1 MNSGRPH
8 KERKTLLRRKVV
20 INKNENKARPS
31 MSSKNRVPD
40 DVGATLKEEDILL
53 VDNLNEGA
61 EERNSTGGGDTNSTV
76 SPFFFNL
83 PTLPAL
89 SDLPLGIGW
98 VADVFDSF
106 LPTVRHTQM
115 PPHILL

>member
-1 MNSGRPH
+1 MHSDRPQ

-31 MSSKNRVPD
+31 VSNKNRVP

-53 VDNLNEGA
+53 FDNLNEGTK
-61 EERNSTGGGDTNSTV
+61 EKNSTGGSGTNSTV
-76 SPFFFNL
+76 SPFFFNF

>member
-1 MNSGRPH
+1 MHSDRPH

-20 INKNENKARPS
+20 INKNENKAQPS
-31 MSSKNRVPD
+31 VPE
-40 DVGATLKEEDILL
+40 VGATLKEEEILL

-61 EERNSTGGGDTNSTV
+61 EERNSTGGSGTNSTV
-76 SPFFFNL
+76 SPFFFNF

>member
-1 MNSGRPH
+1 MHSARPH

-31 MSSKNRVPD
+31 VNRVPD
-40 DVGATLKEEDILL
+40 DVGATLKEEEILL

-61 EERNSTGGGDTNSTV
+61 KERNSTGGGDTNSTV

>member
-1 MNSGRPH
+1 MHSDRPH

-31 MSSKNRVPD
+31 VNRVP

-61 EERNSTGGGDTNSTV
+61 EERNSTLGGDTNSTI
-76 SPFFFNL
+76 SPFFFNF
-83 PTLPAL
+83 PPLPAL
-89 SDLPLGIGW
+89 SDLPLGISW